1 MALSNFQ
8 YLWNGLTV
16 GAGTDVQIVSEEGLR
31 RVPSVRS
38 ADVSKPR
45 MDGAFAGFNFLD
57 ERVATLTFAMTVTK
71 DAPFE
76 TVLSNVA
83 YAFQPTFDPNNE
95 QWLQFLYP
103 GWSSP
108 RQIKCRV
115 TKAGFPTDLD
125 YSFHKIASMPIE
137 FTASDPLIYDSV
149 NENVSVH
156 LASSGVFPLT
166 TLSANAS
173 IGATTLTV
181 TSNAGFIPGMV
192 IYVDSTGTEKR
203 TINTI
208 VGTTGITITAGL
220 TTAHSAGA
228 AVSGSTFP
236 ALFSLTKLSA
246 NVSAGGT
253 SLTVA
258 SSAGFYVG
266 QTIFLDT
273 AGNETRVISSIPD
286 STHISLTVGVT
297 SAHSTNALVWN
308 GLVFGPTSGGA
319 LLCNNQGNYPT
330 WPTFTLTGPLT
341 NPRVTLQST
350 GEFFALNTTLSASD
364 SIVIDM
370 KAGTVYLNGTTTR
383 YNTMVTGSSWFTLP
397 VGASSVQVSSTSASY
412 EDGLFAVDYRSAWS
426 WC

>member
-16 GAGTDVQIVSEEGLR
+16 GAGTDVQIVGEEGLR
-31 RVPSVRS
+31 RVPPVRS
-38 ADVSKPR
+38 DNVAKPR

-57 ERVATLTFAMTVTK
+57 ERVAVLTLAMTVTK
-71 DAPFE
+71 AAPFE
-76 TVLSNVA
+76 TVLSDVT

-95 QWLQFLYP
+95 QYLQFLYP
-103 GWSSP
+103 GWDSP

-125 YSFHKIASMPIE
+125 YSFHKISSMPIE
-137 FTASDPLIYDSV
+137 FTATDPLIYDSV
-149 NENVSVH
+149 NQNAEVQ

-166 TLSANAS
+166 TLSASAS
-173 IGATTLTV
+173 IGATSLTV
-181 TSNAGFIPGMV
+181 TSNSGFVPGMV
-192 IYVDSTGTEKR
+192 IYIDATGTEQR

-228 AVSGSTFP
+228 AVSGSSFP
-236 ALFSLTKLSA
+236 ALFSLTKLTAS
-246 NVSAGGT
+246 VSAGGT

-273 AGNETRVISSIPD
+273 VGNERRVIASIPNG
-286 STHISLTVGVT
+286 TTISLTVGVT
-297 SAHSTNALVWN
+297 SAHSTDALVWN

-319 LLCNNQGNYPT
+319 LLCNNHGNYPT

-350 GEFFALNTTLSASD
+350 NEFFALNTTLTASD

-383 YNTMVTGSSWFTLP
+383 YNTVVTGSSWFTLP
-397 VGASSVQVSSTSASY
+397 VGASVVQVTSTSPSY
-412 EDGLFAVDYRSAWS
+412 ENGLFAIDYRSAWS